1 MREISQRHHFAAGIL
16 THTSRPFR
24 IEPKHEF
31 EMDQMTFQIRDAT
44 PSDAAAI
51 LPIFNQAVLE
61 TTAVWSDQPSDLAG
75 REEWIRARVSKN
87 LPVLVCEAEGAILGY
102 AALSDF
108 RPLDGYKSTKEN
120 SVFVDITQHRRG
132 IGRALMTVLLQRAQ
146 QIEAHAVV
154 AAIDSTNAASISLHD
169 SFGFTEVG
177 RLPQV
182 GRKFGN
188 WLDLIYMQ
196 KLL

>member
-1 MREISQRHHFAAGIL
+1 
-16 THTSRPFR
+16 
-24 IEPKHEF
+24 
-31 EMDQMTFQIRDAT
+31 MDPMTFHIRDAT
-44 PSDAAAI
+44 LSDAIAI

-75 REEWIRARVSKN
+75 REEWIRARISKN
-87 LPVLVCEAEGAILGY
+87 LPVLVCEADDAILGY

-108 RPLDGYKSTKEN
+108 RPLDGYRSTKEN

-132 IGRALMTVLLQRAQ
+132 IGRALMTSLLQRAQ
-146 QIEAHAVV
+146 QIEAHAVI
-154 AAIDSTNAASISLHD
+154 AAIDSANAASISLHD